1 MCLWADFGF
10 CSSIVL
16 TPTSRGLDKYL
27 THTLRCRILPNE
39 ASVCV
44 TYLCHTLGLYYM
56 LPHKSSNRVSLTN
69 VDKEILALLRKG
81 RATQSYIVDETGRSR
96 QYVHNRLGILTAAG
110 YLKNIHAKTA
120 LYELVGDPLADEENG
135 G

>member
-1 MCLWADFGF
+1 
-10 CSSIVL
+10 
-16 TPTSRGLDKYL
+16 
-27 THTLRCRILPNE
+27 
-39 ASVCV
+39 
-44 TYLCHTLGLYYM
+44 M
-56 LPHKSSNRVSLTN
+56 LPHNSNRTISLTN
-69 VDKEILALLRKG
+69 VDKEILEILRGG

-110 YLKNIHAKTA
+110 YLENIHTKTA

>member
-1 MCLWADFGF
+1 MP
-10 CSSIVL
+10 S
-16 TPTSRGLDKYL
+16 
-27 THTLRCRILPNE
+27 HN
-39 ASVCV
+39 
-44 TYLCHTLGLYYM
+44 
-56 LPHKSSNRVSLTN
+56 SNRTVPLTS
-69 VDKEILALLRKG
+69 VDKEILVLLREG

-110 YLKNIHAKTA
+110 FLENIHTKTA